1 MIAFYREYVSKTA
14 FTDGIVLSKN
24 FYLLPLSSLI
34 DKKNLI
40 VIDPY
45 LQSQCF
51 SVDYSRI
58 DLEDKKEEQKH

>member
-45 LQSQCF
+45 LQS
-51 SVDYSRI
+51 
-58 DLEDKKEEQKH
+58 